1 MRVCFWGTFDAGH
14 VRSRVLMSGLEQA
27 GARVEVCHHPLW
39 RERDERVAQTAKG
52 GLSVALLARAIV
64 AYGKLCVRLL
74 TMPRPDVVVVGYP
87 GQIDALVAYPI
98 CRLRRVPLVLDAFLS
113 LYETAVDDRGL
124 LPRRSWRARLLWR
137 MERLACR
144 AADLVLLDTEADC
157 AFFRALYGGGHYVRV
172 WVGALEPDG
181 PLTPRAATRD
191 DTYDVLFV
199 GTFIPLHGIEYILGA
214 AALLGESAPEVRFTF
229 IGHGQTYDDMR
240 ALGKDLAL
248 DNVVWGAH
256 WLEGTEL
263 VERSARADLVLGV
276 FGASAKAQ
284 RVIPAKAY
292 AALAQGRPLL
302 TADTPGSREAL
313 AHNETAFLCP
323 PANSAALAEAILAV
337 RANPD
342 LAERVAANGL
352 ALYRERFAPRPIGQL
367 LLESLRTLVNRAGDA
382 P

>member
-1 MRVCFWGTFDAGH
+1 M
-14 VRSRVLMSGLEQA
+14 
-27 GARVEVCHHPLW
+27 
-39 RERDERVAQTAKG
+39 
-52 GLSVALLARAIV
+52 
-64 AYGKLCVRLL
+64 
-74 TMPRPDVVVVGYP
+74 
-87 GQIDALVAYPI
+87 
-98 CRLRRVPLVLDAFLS
+98 PLVLDAFLS
-113 LYETAVDDRGL
+113 LYETAVDDRRL

-292 AALAQGRPLL
+292 AALALGRPLL

-313 AHNETAFLCP
+313 AHNETASV
-323 PANSAALAEAILAV
+323 PAGELGRPGRGHRV

-367 LLESLRTLVNRAGDA
+367 LLESLRTLVNRVGDA